1 MNTYLDDLFK
11 IEYFDQTNMLKV
23 LMDSAYEHINHYV
36 DNSLIFH
43 VTHFRDE
50 TLEALTH
57 MNFNSFKYIFILDSI
72 DPPEYQ
78 HKWATLSNIFK
89 NHINKTYYVSAAHRN
104 PYFKT
109 IYFPATFFGIR
120 LIKEGNYKREFKKKF
135 LSFNAAPHY
144 HRLYLL
150 KSLYDKKLLNDG
162 FVSGFLDTYQKDW
175 KKFESLPTEFT
186 DSLTQDFLNLFP
198 MKVQDDI
205 LQVSELTGSSKQE
218 NDWLLITPHNYM
230 TPVNLVTETS
240 IYNDSVFIT
249 EKTFKPIISKQ
260 LIMLV
265 GNPGS
270 YNLLTNHYKLRNYGF
285 DFEPKIASKSFEEK
299 IDYYIS
305 FLQETTLEDLAGI
318 HKEKEDVLMYN
329 KNRLLNQF
337 TDISYNYFL
346 TSLKKHGIIPS

>member
-11 IEYFDQTNMLKV
+11 IEYYEQTSPLNG
-23 LMDSAYEHINHYV
+23 LMDSAYEHINHHV

-43 VTHFRDE
+43 VTNFRDE
-50 TLEALTH
+50 TFEALAD
-57 MNFNSFKYIFILDSI
+57 MNFNSFKYIFMLDSL

-78 HKWATLSNIFK
+78 YKWLKLSNIFK

-109 IYFPATFFGIR
+109 IYFPSTFF
-120 LIKEGNYKREFKKKF
+120 LIHRVKEGNYKREFKKKF

-175 KKFESLPTEFT
+175 KKLESLPTEFT
-186 DSLTQDFLNLFP
+186 DSLTQDFLDLFP

-205 LQVSELTGSSKQE
+205 LEVGKLTGSSKQE

-240 IYNDSVFIT
+240 IYNESVFIT
-249 EKTFKPIISKQ
+249 EKTVKPILSKQ
-260 LIMLV
+260 LIMLI
-265 GNPGS
+265 GNPSS
-270 YNLLTNHYKLRNYGF
+270 YNYLINQYKLRNYGF
-285 DFEPKIASKSFEEK
+285 DFEPKIASKPFEDK
-299 IDYYIS
+299 IDYYTS
-305 FLQETTLEDLAGI
+305 FLQETTLDDLIDI
-318 HKEKEDVLMYN
+318 HKEKEDILEYN
-329 KNRLLNQF
+329 KNHVLNHF
-337 TDISYNYFL
+337 KDISYNYFL
-346 TSLKKHGIIPS
+346 TSLKKHGIIRS